1 MLVYVISVRKGLF
14 HFKELTTAP
23 EVHVCISRNYLFFGS
38 CLLMFLCS
46 NCTMV
51 GNDPVVT
58 VMVQATYSGELM
70 GYNQS
75 FRKNLDLYANVVKVH
90 TFAVI
95 KEEG

>member
-1 MLVYVISVRKGLF
+1 
-14 HFKELTTAP
+14 
-23 EVHVCISRNYLFFGS
+23 
-38 CLLMFLCS
+38 
-46 NCTMV
+46 MV
-51 GNDPVVT
+51 GNDPVVM